1 MAVVDHMKEA
11 SIPLK
16 ASEWDS
22 AIAYAGRCIAN
33 VSATEVESALHIWRE
48 MEQEAGVKSGPV
60 TFNILFNI
68 ATKAGKLVLAEM
80 ILDEMQRR
88 EVAYTDHSYTGIMF
102 YQGVKGNGAAIRTTY
117 REMVEAGHTVG
128 IVVLDCVISSLI
140 RAGELPAAEQ
150 VYERM
155 KDLAHRQTGKPIHHS
170 DYRAPREF
178 IRTLDTAAQRAS
190 KRHHSSWQLQ
200 AEQCLAP
207 GLRRVAA
214 LVEDMRIFDVPLDG
228 LIMLRIFKG
237 FAFHGGT
244 KYTSWTRQRLEL
256 VWASL
261 LSMLDKE
268 MDNRGGGGSGDGG
281 GSNFADSP
289 WGVTVDLEGSHFND
303 PYATALLVFHAI
315 GLVGILVIMIWAKS
329 FKKVHDVNKRLF
341 RWYAFWLSAA
351 TLFVY
356 FAIRFSVA
364 VIYEV
369 EAEVYVLFYLIIQII
384 YQSAFIAEMTLLVML
399 YLLLPHCTSHPDH
412 QSSRSSLKKGAKIAH
427 AILIVI
433 LVALWLASMALKIK
447 YQVDT
452 VIGDSL
458 SAYYRST
465 VRSFNRLDLA
475 YAILYFFATLEIAA
489 WTILASINAKKKSQ
503 SVQMQL
509 ILPAA
514 VAAPLLLRSTYE
526 MGIAISDELQQRSST
541 RGLFLARDI
550 VYTLNSLAVYAGIV
564 AICWNIARSGPPPP
578 DPSSHS
584 YDPNFWA
591 AGGNQVANHD
601 PKNPMA
607 VNVAAAPPA
616 NQYAGHY
623 APQQPQQQPPYANQ
637 APYQQQQQQQQQP
650 YPNNAVS
657 SSSPYQQP
665 YYRGPGSPP
674 PPPPPPQQAFLYPGG
689 SPPPVHQQQQQQQL
703 PYQSPTATMSP
714 VYQ

>member
-1 MAVVDHMKEA
+1 MAPK
-11 SIPLK
+11 
-16 ASEWDS
+16 
-22 AIAYAGRCIAN
+22 
-33 VSATEVESALHIWRE
+33 
-48 MEQEAGVKSGPV
+48 
-60 TFNILFNI
+60 
-68 ATKAGKLVLAEM
+68 
-80 ILDEMQRR
+80 
-88 EVAYTDHSYTGIMF
+88 
-102 YQGVKGNGAAIRTTY
+102 
-117 REMVEAGHTVG
+117 
-128 IVVLDCVISSLI
+128 
-140 RAGELPAAEQ
+140 
-150 VYERM
+150 
-155 KDLAHRQTGKPIHHS
+155 
-170 DYRAPREF
+170 
-178 IRTLDTAAQRAS
+178 
-190 KRHHSSWQLQ
+190 
-200 AEQCLAP
+200 
-207 GLRRVAA
+207 
-214 LVEDMRIFDVPLDG
+214 
-228 LIMLRIFKG
+228 
-237 FAFHGGT
+237 
-244 KYTSWTRQRLEL
+244 
-256 VWASL
+256 
-261 LSMLDKE
+261 
-268 MDNRGGGGSGDGG
+268 RGGGGSGDGG

-303 PYATALLVFHAI
+303 PYATVLLVFHAI
-315 GLVGILVIMIWAKS
+315 GLVGILVVMIWAKS

-341 RWYAFWLSAA
+341 RWYEFWLSAA

-369 EAEVYVLFYLIIQII
+369 EAEVYVIFYLIIQII
-384 YQSAFIAEMTLLVML
+384 YQSAFIAEITLLVML

-412 QSSRSSLKKGAKIAH
+412 QSSRPSLRKGAKIAH

-452 VIGDSL
+452 VIGESS
-458 SAYYRST
+458 SAYFRST

-503 SVQMQL
+503 SAQMLL

-526 MGIAISDELQQRSST
+526 MGIAISDELQRRSST

-550 VYTLNSLAVYAGIV
+550 VYTLSSLAVYAGIV
-564 AICWNIARSGPPPP
+564 AICWTIARSGPPPP

-584 YDPNFWA
+584 YDPHFWA

-607 VNVAAAPPA
+607 VNVAAAAPQA

-623 APQQPQQQPPYANQ
+623 APQQPQQQQQHMQYQQPPHANQ
-637 APYQQQQQQQQQP
+637 APYQQQQSH
-650 YPNNAVS
+650 PNNAVS

-665 YYRGPGSPP
+665 YYRGPGS
-674 PPPPPPQQAFLYPGG
+674 PPPQQAFLYPGG

-703 PYQSPTATMSP
+703 PYQSPTATTSL
-714 VYQ
+714 VHQ